1 MSDFV
6 VKKTLNLVD
15 KVFQNTG
22 KITPL
27 ILFINIY
34 IYIYQ
39 RLQLSRIKI
48 DIASLDVNVIAPL

>member
-34 IYIYQ
+34 IRGYNSQ
-39 RLQLSRIKI
+39 ESQDT